1 MSEGLPELP
10 SVFTPIVALRE
21 GGDAMARAVA
31 MAPDHGAGTLAWV
44 RSWARVEA
52 AVVLEPEQTLA
63 GARPPLLAAVAAAA
77 DALAGFG
84 PPEQPLTFDWPATI
98 RVNGGV
104 VGMVRLLAPPGC
116 AEDAVP
122 DWLVV
127 GIELAFNAPA
137 DAEPGRTPDRTT
149 LFEEGYDDTTPAE
162 LTAAWARHLMANL
175 AEWQAA
181 GFRAV
186 AERYLARLD
195 PMLAQ
200 GAQRGLD
207 PATGDLVVQR
217 NGLWQR
223 MALAPAVTA

>member
-1 MSEGLPELP
+1 MSEGLPDLP

-31 MAPDHGAGTLAWV
+31 MAPDHGAGTLVWV

-52 AVVLEPEQTLA
+52 AVVLEPEWTLSA
-63 GARPPLLAAVAAAA
+63 ARPVLLAALAAVA
-77 DALAGFG
+77 DALGPYG
-84 PPEQPLTFDWPATI
+84 PPELPLTFDWPATI
-98 RVNGGV
+98 RLNGGV
-104 VGMVRLLAPPGC
+104 VGRVRFAAPPGC

-127 GIELAFNAPA
+127 GIELAFAA
-137 DAEPGRTPDRTT
+137 GAGSEPGLEPDRTT

-217 NGLWQR
+217 NGLWER